1 MHCLIPCK
9 SCVPPSNQLS
19 LAVSSFLWHVTFK
32 GSCGW
37 FNSKTAYFKY
47 RDAEDWLFS
56 THQPE
61 EQPDNVLLAATNT
74 KTRSTRHLSITTLK
88 HEKLQQLCL
97 EVTMTDHCT
106 QWDRERWRTTA
117 SCMCEAFLTKRDNW
131 RFLTS
136 YQTIKTTLGQFFF
149 VLSKINTAYSQ
160 CKQFKTAW
168 KTTRTL
174 LDLLRWGQINYFK
187 CRSSYQDNPA
197 IWNYWHNR
205 LYCINFIKQ
214 RRFAL

>member
-1 MHCLIPCK
+1 MHCLIPGK

-61 EQPDNVLLAATNT
+61 EQPDNVSLTATNT
-74 KTRSTRHLSITTLK
+74 TTLSTRYLSITTLK
-88 HEKLQQLCL
+88 HGKLQQLCL

-106 QWDRERWRTTA
+106 QWDRERWRSPA
-117 SCMCEAFLTKRDNW
+117 SCICEAFLTKRDNW
-131 RFLTS
+131 RFLRS

-149 VLSKINTAYSQ
+149 CPLKNQYSI
-160 CKQFKTAW
+160 F
-168 KTTRTL
+168 
-174 LDLLRWGQINYFK
+174 
-187 CRSSYQDNPA
+187 SMPA
-197 IWNYWHNR
+197 IQNSLKTR
-205 LYCINFIKQ
+205 QNFTSFTQ
-214 RRFAL
+214 MGAYQLF